1 MRGVM
6 ISFPLAVRTIFKDP
20 INVMLFMIPTLI
32 AIGIYILVGTFIVYN
47 ASTLTDYVKLYMPH
61 QMNSGFLTYVITA
74 FLMFFFLML
83 MNWTYVILVG
93 ILASP
98 FNDTLSA
105 RIEKKLA
112 FQPLPNKEQTWKELF
127 ARIGNTFTNE
137 FKKILFIVV
146 LGALA
151 FVMNYIPVLYPVALV
166 LSSLLLAIQFIDYS
180 WSRHNMNMRQCLIDL
195 LKNFFPYTFM
205 GFIFLLF
212 VSVPIINAFVPAFAT
227 SYFTV
232 LWLYRQ
238 NKINPSIQTLLES

>member
-6 ISFPLAVRTIFKDP
+6 ISFPLAVKTIFKDP
-20 INVMLFMIPTLI
+20 VNILLFTIPTLI
-32 AIGIYILVGTFIVYN
+32 AIGVYILVGTFIVYN
-47 ASTLTDYVKLYMPH
+47 ASALTDYVKVYMPH
-61 QMNSGFLTYVITA
+61 QMNSSFLTYVITA

-98 FNDTLSA
+98 FNDMLSS

-112 FQPLPNKEQTWKELF
+112 SETLPSKEQTWKELF
-127 ARIGNTFTNE
+127 ARLKQTFMNE
-137 FKKILFIVV
+137 IKKIMFIVI
-146 LGALA
+146 LGVLA
-151 FVMNYIPVLYPVALV
+151 FVMNYIPVLYPVAIIV
-166 LSSLLLAIQFIDYS
+166 SALLLAIQFLDYS
-180 WSRHNMNMRQCLIDL
+180 WSRHNLTMRQCLIDL
-195 LKNFFPYTFM
+195 LRNFFPYSFT

>member
-6 ISFPLAVRTIFKDP
+6 ISFPLAVKTIFKDP
-20 INVMLFMIPTLI
+20 VNILLFTIPTLI
-32 AIGIYILVGTFIVYN
+32 AIGVYILVGTFIVYN
-47 ASTLTDYVKLYMPH
+47 ASTLTDYVKVYMPH
-61 QMNSGFLTYVITA
+61 QMNSSFLTYVITA

-98 FNDTLSA
+98 FNDMLSS

-112 FQPLPNKEQTWKELF
+112 SETLPSKEQTWKELF
-127 ARIGNTFTNE
+127 SRLKQTFMNE
-137 FKKILFIVV
+137 IKKIMFIVV
-146 LGALA
+146 LGVLA
-151 FVMNYIPVLYPVALV
+151 FVMNYIPVLYPVAIIV
-166 LSSLLLAIQFIDYS
+166 SALLLAIQFLDYS
-180 WSRHNMNMRQCLIDL
+180 WSRHNLNMRQCLIDL
-195 LKNFFPYTFM
+195 LRNFFPYSFT